1 MMLYDE
7 LDKTIL
13 YQLLEIESNFKNL
26 YSTKDAVHDL
36 RVSIRRFISY
46 LSCLKKYLNIDPQ
59 IIQSAKFFLQ
69 SSNTLRDLETL
80 IEKISLLEPFE
91 YDLKPLMEHL
101 ISEYK
106 QQKINF
112 QNILNFYLPD
122 FLLKTKN
129 MIEHKT
135 HYKEQYTSTPF
146 QEALQKVLKK
156 LIIKIKKI
164 EPKKSNLHK
173 LRIEYKKVR
182 YILELYNKTYPDNK
196 ILEVISK
203 LKWLQDKLGYIQ
215 DLNAH
220 ISYLKTIKT
229 LDTSKACSALIKTF
243 KSILKQNRKNTIF
256 ALSFFKF
263 FQISGGICN
272 E

>member
-1 MMLYDE
+1 MLLYDE

-13 YQLLEIESNFKNL
+13 YQLSEIENNFKNL
-26 YSTKDAVHDL
+26 YATKDAVHDL
-36 RVSIRRFISY
+36 RVSIRRFVSY

-101 ISEYK
+101 ISEHN

-122 FLLKTKN
+122 FLLKTKS
-129 MIEHKT
+129 MVEQKT
-135 HYKEQYTSTPF
+135 HCKEQYLNTTF
-146 QEALQKVLKK
+146 QEALQKALKK
-156 LIIKIKKI
+156 QSRKIKKI
-164 EPKKSNLHK
+164 QPKKSNLHK
-173 LRIEYKKVR
+173 LRIEYKKNR
-182 YILELYNKTYPDNK
+182 YILELYNKTYQANY
-196 ILEVISK
+196 ILEAISK

-229 LDTSKACSALIKTF
+229 PDSSEAVNALIKTF
-243 KSILKQNRKNTIF
+243 KSILKQNRKNIIF
-256 ALSFFKF
+256 ALSFFRF
-263 FQISGGICN
+263 FQISWYLQ
-272 E
+272 

>member
-7 LDKTIL
+7 LDRTIL
-13 YQLLEIESNFKNL
+13 YQLSQIESNFKNL
-26 YSTKDAVHDL
+26 YATKDAVHDL

-46 LSCLKKYLNIDPQ
+46 LSCLKKYLDIDPQ

-80 IEKISLLEPFE
+80 IEKIRLLEPFE
-91 YDLKPLMEHL
+91 YDLKPLMEHF
-101 ISEYK
+101 ISEYN

-122 FLLKTKN
+122 FLLKTKS
-129 MIEHKT
+129 MVEQKT
-135 HYKEQYTSTPF
+135 HYKEQYINTTF
-146 QEALQKVLKK
+146 QEALQKSLKK
-156 LIIKIKKI
+156 QSRKIKNI

-173 LRIEYKKVR
+173 LRIEYKKIR
-182 YILELYNKTYPDNK
+182 YILELYSKVDPESKTF
-196 ILEVISK
+196 EAISK

-215 DLNAH
+215 DLNTH

-229 LDTSKACSALIKTF
+229 TDSSEVCSALIKTM
-243 KSILKQNRKNTIF
+243 KNILKQNRKNIIF
-256 ALSFFKF
+256 ALSFFIF
-263 FQISGGICN
+263 FQIRWYLQ
-272 E
+272 

>member
-1 MMLYDE
+1 MTLYNE

-13 YQLLEIESNFKNL
+13 YQLSEIESNFKNL
-26 YSTKDAVHDL
+26 YAAKDAVHDL

-46 LSCLKKYLNIDPQ
+46 LSCFKKYLNIDPQ
-59 IIQSAKFFLQ
+59 IRQSAKFFLQ

-101 ISEYK
+101 ISEHN

-112 QNILNFYLPD
+112 QNIINFFLPD
-122 FLLKTKN
+122 FLLKTKR
-129 MIEHKT
+129 MVEQKT
-135 HYKEQYTSTPF
+135 HYKEQYINTTF
-146 QEALQKVLKK
+146 QEAIQKALKK
-156 LIIKIKKI
+156 QSRKIKNI

-173 LRIEYKKVR
+173 LRIQYKKYR
-182 YILELYNKTYPDNK
+182 YILELYSKVDSESKT
-196 ILEVISK
+196 LEAISK

-220 ISYLKTIKT
+220 ISYLKTIQT
-229 LDTSKACSALIKTF
+229 PDSSEVRSALIKTF
-243 KSILKQNRKNTIF
+243 KSILKQNRKNIIF
-256 ALSFFKF
+256 ALSFFRF
-263 FQISGGICN
+263 FQIIWYLQ
-272 E
+272 